1 MSLKRTNMISSTR
14 SISIAIPAAVVA
26 LALGG
31 CAVMPPSGPSVVA
44 LPRSG
49 EPLGQFQQDDYACR
63 DYANRSTDP
72 NGTAS
77 QAATTNSV
85 NSAAIGTLGGA
96 AVGALI
102 GAAAGNA
109 GAGAAIG
116 AGSGLLLGGAN
127 GANGAQYSAA
137 GLQARYDASYAQC
150 MTSKGNT
157 ISQPPQ
163 PAYYAPQPA
172 YYAPQPYYYA
182 PPPRYVAPP
191 PVMYAPYPYY

>member
-1 MSLKRTNMISSTR
+1 
-14 SISIAIPAAVVA
+14 
-26 LALGG
+26 
-31 CAVMPPSGPSVVA
+31 MPPSGPTVA
-44 LPRSG
+44 AMPRSG
-49 EPLGQFQQDDYACR
+49 EPLAQFQQDDNACR

-72 NGTAS
+72 NGTAA

-85 NSAAIGTLGGA
+85 NSTALGTLGGA

-109 GAGAAIG
+109 GTGAAIG

-137 GLQARYDASYAQC
+137 GLQARYDTAYAQC

-157 ISQPPQ
+157 IAQPQ
-163 PAYYAPQPA
+163 PAYQPV
-172 YYAPQPYYYA
+172 YVAPQPYYYA
-182 PPPRYVAPP
+182 PPPTYYAPP
-191 PVMYAPYPYY
+191 ATYAPYPYY

>member
-1 MSLKRTNMISSTR
+1 MISSTK
-14 SISIAIPAAVVA
+14 SIGIAIPVAVVA

-44 LPRSG
+44 MPRSG

-72 NGTAS
+72 NGSAS

-127 GANGAQYSAA
+127 GANSAQYSAA
-137 GLQARYDASYAQC
+137 GLQARYDAAYAQC

-157 ISQPPQ
+157 ISQPAYQ
-163 PAYYAPQPA
+163 PVYVQ
-172 YYAPQPYYYA
+172 PQPYYYA
-182 PPPRYVAPP
+182 PPPRYYAPP

>member
-1 MSLKRTNMISSTR
+1 MISRLKS
-14 SISIAIPAAVVA
+14 SSVQVPAVAAIAVAA
-26 LALGG
+26 LLLGG
-31 CAVMPPSGPSVVA
+31 CAVVPPSGPSIVA
-44 LPRSG
+44 LPRTG
-49 EPLGQFQQDDYACR
+49 EPLNQFQQDDYACR
-63 DYANRSTDP
+63 DYAYHASDAA
-72 NGTAS
+72 GAS
-77 QAATTNSV
+77 QSATNNGV

-137 GLQARYDASYAQC
+137 SLQGQYDAAYAQC

-157 ISQPPQ
+157 IAQPQ
-163 PAYYAPQPA
+163 RTYAPQPV
-172 YYAPQPYYYA
+172 YVQPQPV
-182 PPPRYVAPP
+182 YVQPP

>member
-1 MSLKRTNMISSTR
+1 MISSTKP
-14 SISIAIPAAVVA
+14 ISLAIPAVIVA

-31 CAVMPPSGPSVVA
+31 CAVAPPSGPSIVA

-49 EPLGQFQQDDYACR
+49 ETLGQFQQNDYACR

-85 NSAAIGTLGGA
+85 NSAALGTLGGA
-96 AVGALI
+96 ALGALI

-116 AGSGLLLGGAN
+116 AGSGLLIGGSN
-127 GANGAQYSAA
+127 GANSAQYSAA
-137 GLQARYDASYAQC
+137 GLQSRYDTAYAQC
-150 MTSKGNT
+150 MTSKGET
-157 ISQPPQ
+157 IQPRG
-163 PAYYAPQPA
+163 YYAAPQPV
-172 YYAPQPYYYA
+172 YVAPQPYYA
-182 PPPRYVAPP
+182 PPP
-191 PVMYAPYPYY
+191 PVMYAPYPY

>member
-1 MSLKRTNMISSTR
+1 MSLKRTNMISSTK
-14 SISIAIPAAVVA
+14 SISLAIPAAVVA

-72 NGTAS
+72 NAAA
-77 QAATTNSV
+77 QAATQNSV
-85 NSAAIGTLGGA
+85 NSAAVGTLGGA

-116 AGSGLLLGGAN
+116 AGSGLLIGSAN

-137 GLQARYDASYAQC
+137 GLQARYDAAYAQC

-157 ISQPPQ
+157 ISQPR

>member
-1 MSLKRTNMISSTR
+1 MNSRLQPIRVALPLSL
-14 SISIAIPAAVVA
+14 VA
-26 LALGG
+26 LAILGG
-31 CAVMPPSGPSVVA
+31 CAVMPPSGPSIVA

-49 EPLGQFQQDDYACR
+49 EPLNQFQQDDYSCR

-72 NGTAS
+72 AGAS
-77 QAATTNSV
+77 QAATNNSV
-85 NSAAIGTLGGA
+85 NSAALGTLGGA

-116 AGSGLLLGGAN
+116 AGSGLLLGSAN
-127 GANGAQYSAA
+127 GANGAQYSAD
-137 GLQARYDASYAQC
+137 GMQARYDAAYAQC

-157 ISQPPQ
+157 ISQPQ
-163 PAYYAPQPA
+163 QMYAPQPVYVA
-172 YYAPQPYYYA
+172 PAPRYYAP
-182 PPPRYVAPP
+182 PP

>member
-1 MSLKRTNMISSTR
+1 MISSTK
-14 SISIAIPAAVVA
+14 SIRFAIPAAAVVS

-31 CAVMPPSGPSVVA
+31 CAVVPPSGPSVVA

-72 NGTAS
+72 NGAA
-77 QAATTNSV
+77 QAATANGV
-85 NSAAIGTLGGA
+85 NSAALGTLGGA

-116 AGSGLLLGGAN
+116 AGSGLLIGGAN

-137 GLQARYDASYAQC
+137 GLQARYDTAYAQC
-150 MTSKGNT
+150 MSSKGNT
-157 ISQPPQ
+157 ISQPQ
-163 PAYYAPQPA
+163 VPAYYAPQPA
-172 YYAPQPYYYA
+172 YYAPPPYYYA

-191 PVMYAPYPYY
+191 VMYAPYPYY

>member
-1 MSLKRTNMISSTR
+1 MSLKRTNMISSTK
-14 SISIAIPAAVVA
+14 SISLAIPVAVVA

-63 DYANRSTDP
+63 DYANRSTDS
-72 NGTAS
+72 NAAA
-77 QAATTNSV
+77 QAATANSV
-85 NSAAIGTLGGA
+85 NSAAVGTLGGA

-116 AGSGLLLGGAN
+116 AGSGLLIGGAN

-137 GLQARYDASYAQC
+137 GLQARYDAAYAQC

-157 ISQPPQ
+157 ISQPR

>member
-1 MSLKRTNMISSTR
+1 MISSTK
-14 SISIAIPAAVVA
+14 SISLAIPAAVVALA

-72 NGTAS
+72 NGAA

-85 NSAAIGTLGGA
+85 NSAALGTLGGA

-116 AGSGLLLGGAN
+116 AGSGLLIGGAN

>member
-1 MSLKRTNMISSTR
+1 MISSTK
-14 SISIAIPAAVVA
+14 SISLAIPAAVVA

-72 NGTAS
+72 NAAA
-77 QAATTNSV
+77 QAATQNSV
-85 NSAAIGTLGGA
+85 NSAAVGTLGGA

-116 AGSGLLLGGAN
+116 AGSGLMIGSAN

-137 GLQARYDASYAQC
+137 GLQARYDAAYAQC

-157 ISQPPQ
+157 ISQPR

>member
-1 MSLKRTNMISSTR
+1 MNSSTKA
-14 SISIAIPAAVVA
+14 ITIGIPAAVLA

-63 DYANRSTDP
+63 GYANQSTNA
-72 NGTAS
+72 NGAA

-85 NSAAIGTLGGA
+85 NSAALGTLGGA

-116 AGSGLLLGGAN
+116 AGSGLLIGGAN

-137 GLQARYDASYAQC
+137 GLQAQYDAAYAQC

-157 ISQPPQ
+157 IAQPQ
-163 PAYYAPQPA
+163 ARAYYAPQPRA

-182 PPPRYVAPP
+182 PPPPP
-191 PVMYAPYPYY
+191 PVMYAPY

>member
-1 MSLKRTNMISSTR
+1 MISSTK
-14 SISIAIPAAVVA
+14 SIGIAIPVAVMA

-44 LPRSG
+44 MPRSG

-85 NSAAIGTLGGA
+85 NSAALGTLGGA

-157 ISQPPQ
+157 ISQPQ
-163 PAYYAPQPA
+163 PAYQPV
-172 YYAPQPYYYA
+172 YVQPQPYYYA
-182 PPPRYVAPP
+182 PPPRYYAPP
-191 PVMYAPYPYY
+191 PVMYSPYPYY

>member
-1 MSLKRTNMISSTR
+1 MISSTK
-14 SISIAIPAAVVA
+14 SISLAIPAAVVA

-72 NGTAS
+72 NAAA

-85 NSAAIGTLGGA
+85 NSAALGTLGGA

-102 GAAAGNA
+102 GAAAG
-109 GAGAAIG
+109 
-116 AGSGLLLGGAN
+116 
-127 GANGAQYSAA
+127 
-137 GLQARYDASYAQC
+137 LQARYDAAYAQC